1 MPATAESE
9 AALVAGAAGIV
20 VAVLAAGALVDP
32 PVDVV
37 VTADVDVVATGTEV
51 DVVGE
56 DDEVEGLADVEVE
69 LASRTCADAFEGSD
83 P

>member
-1 MPATAESE
+1 MIAT
-9 AALVAGAAGIV
+9 
-20 VAVLAAGALVDP
+20 GALVDP

-37 VTADVDVVATGTEV
+37 VATGVDVVVTAEV

-56 DDEVEGLADVEVE
+56 DDEVEELPDVEVE
-69 LASRTCADAFEGSD
+69 LESRTCADAFEGSD